1 MVDKNIENERS
12 AEAPPSDAVL
22 IAAARKGDKAAF
34 EMLLS
39 RHADAALRL
48 ARRLAPAAAN
58 ELVAEAIDAVD
69 AGLRSGTGPKAAFR
83 AHLLTAVRRVN
94 LDRAK
99 AAGKVRPI
107 DELVSTKTLM
117 VAGCQVRPEFI
128 APAAR
133 AFRDLPEAQQ
143 VALWHTEV
151 DSEPFLDTG
160 VLLGVAGT
168 DVAELAFG
176 ARDTM
181 RRAMIGS
188 QLEKAASGPCRWTA
202 DRLGAHVRKRLTP
215 TIAEKV
221 RAHLAACPTCSEL
234 LPAVTA
240 IETEMQALIAMVVL
254 GAAAGPYLGQEAV
267 PAARAVRKA
276 GPVALI
282 PAQGADHAAGLIAGH
297 RKAAMFAGAAAAL
310 AAIGLVG
317 GLQMAG
323 HGETTNTQA
332 SDSTDRAQTYTVTP
346 KHEAPAPQVE
356 TPTVTTPAD
365 DLTDGTL
372 GLSEHSHDTTDTA
385 DDSAAWAVPSTG
397 TKADPK
403 VKTTA
408 VRPVVIHKHAP
419 APANADSAADKPATT
434 DKPVAPKDD
443 KKKIHLGVADVSVGD
458 GGLLGVLKV
467 EKPEKKSDSGDKPGP
482 TGNGATG
489 SGGVLGL
496 LTNPLTPGN

>member
-1 MVDKNIENERS
+1 MVTKDAEQNQS
-12 AEAPPSDAVL
+12 AEQPSSDAVL
-22 IAAARKGDKAAF
+22 IAAARRGDKAAF

-48 ARRLAPAAAN
+48 ARRLSPTAAN
-58 ELVAEAIDAVD
+58 ELVAEAIDSVD
-69 AGLRSGTGPKAAFR
+69 AELRSGAGPKAAFR

-99 AAGKVRPI
+99 AIGKVRPI
-107 DELVSTKTLM
+107 DELVSSKTLM
-117 VAGCQVRPEFI
+117 VADCQVRPEFI

-133 AFRDLPEAQQ
+133 AFRDLPESQQ

-160 VLLGVAGT
+160 LLLGVAGT

-176 ARDTM
+176 ARDSL

-188 QLEKAASGPCRWTA
+188 QLDNAASGPCRWTA

-221 RAHLAACPTCSEL
+221 RAHLASCEACREL
-234 LPAVTA
+234 VPAVTA
-240 IETEMQALIAMVVL
+240 IETEMQALVAMVVL
-254 GAAAGPYLGQEAV
+254 GAAAGPYLGQETV
-267 PAARAVRKA
+267 PAARARKA
-276 GPVALI
+276 PVAIL
-282 PAQGADHAAGLIAGH
+282 PAQGGDAAAGLIAGH

-323 HGETTNTQA
+323 HSETTNTQA
-332 SDSTDRAQTYTVTP
+332 ESSDGAQQLTVVPKVALPAVQTQTP
-346 KHEAPAPQVE
+346 DLAPAQPEDMLGLSEHTHDPDAPDV
-356 TPTVTTPAD
+356 TVTTPA
-365 DLTDGTL
+365 
-372 GLSEHSHDTTDTA
+372 
-385 DDSAAWAVPSTG
+385 
-397 TKADPK
+397 KADTSKK
-403 VKTTA
+403 VHTTA
-408 VRPVVIHKHAP
+408 VHPVVIHKHSHAP
-419 APANADSAADKPATT
+419 APATTDSNADKPATN
-434 DKPVAPKDD
+434 DKPTTPKDD
-443 KKKIHLGVADVSVGD
+443 AKKIHLGVADVSVGD

>member
-1 MVDKNIENERS
+1 MVTNDAQNERA
-12 AEAPPSDAVL
+12 AEQPPSDAVL
-22 IAAARKGDKAAF
+22 IAAARRGDKAAF
-34 EMLLS
+34 EVLLS
-39 RHADAALRL
+39 RHQDAALRL
-48 ARRLAPAAAN
+48 ARRLAPTTAN
-58 ELVAEAIDAVD
+58 ELVAEAIEAVD
-69 AGLRSGTGPKAAFR
+69 AGLRSGNGPKAAFR

-99 AAGKVRPI
+99 AYGKVRPI
-107 DELVSTKTLM
+107 DELVSTKPLM

-128 APAAR
+128 APSAR

-160 VLLGVAGT
+160 LLLGVAGT

-188 QLEKAASGPCRWTA
+188 QLEKAATGPCRWTA

-221 RAHLAACPTCSEL
+221 RAHLASCAACREL

-267 PAARAVRKA
+267 PAARATRKTA
-276 GPVALI
+276 AVAMI
-282 PAQGADHAAGLIAGH
+282 PAQGEDAAAGLIAGH

-323 HGETTNTQA
+323 HSETTNTQA
-332 SDSTDRAQTYTVTP
+332 EFNFRTQKCTVTP
-346 KHEAPAPQVE
+346 KKAEPAVQAPL
-356 TPTVTTPAD
+356 VT
-365 DLTDGTL
+365 
-372 GLSEHSHDTTDTA
+372 SDTTDTA
-385 DDSAAWAVPSTG
+385 EGMLGISEHAHDSSTVDDSAAWAVP
-397 TKADPK
+397 ADTTPAPK
-403 VKTTA
+403 VHTTS
-408 VRPVVIHKHAP
+408 VHPVVIHKHAP
-419 APANADSAADKPATT
+419 APANTNSGADKPATT
-434 DKPVAPKDD
+434 DKPAAPKSTA
-443 KKKIHLGVADVSVGD
+443 KKIHLGVADVSVGNGA

-467 EKPEKKSDSGDKPGP
+467 EQPEKPSDNSDKPGP
-482 TGNGATG
+482 TGGGAQGASTLL
-489 SGGVLGL
+489 GG
-496 LTNPLTPGN
+496 LTNPLTKS

>member
-1 MVDKNIENERS
+1 V
-12 AEAPPSDAVL
+12 EAPPSDAVL

-34 EMLLS
+34 EMLVS
-39 RHADAALRL
+39 RHSDAALRL

-58 ELVAEAIDAVD
+58 ELVAEAIEAVQ
-69 AGLRSGTGPKAAFR
+69 AGLRSGSGPKAAFR

-117 VAGCQVRPEFI
+117 VAGCHVRPEFI

-168 DVAELAFG
+168 EVAELAFG

-188 QLEKAASGPCRWTA
+188 QLEKATTGPCRWTA

-221 RAHLAACPTCSEL
+221 RAHLASCASCSEL

-267 PAARAVRKA
+267 PAARAAARKA
-276 GPVALI
+276 GPVAVL
-282 PAQGADHAAGLIAGH
+282 PAQGGADSAAGLIAGH

-323 HGETTNTQA
+323 HGETTQA
-332 SDSTDRAQTYTVTP
+332 ADSTDRAQTYPVTP
-346 KHEAPAPQVE
+346 KKAAPAPEVAS
-356 TPTVTTPAD
+356 PTVSSPAD
-365 DLTDGTL
+365 DLTEGVI
-372 GLSEHSHDTTDTA
+372 GLSEHSHDTA
-385 DDSAAWAVPSTG
+385 DDSAAWAVPAGG

-408 VRPVVIHKHAP
+408 VRPVVIHRHAP
-419 APANADSAADKPATT
+419 APANTDANADTPSSSASTT
-434 DKPVAPKDD
+434 PKQDD
-443 KKKIHLGVADVSVGD
+443 AKTVHLGLADVSVGN
-458 GGLLGVLKV
+458 GGLLGLVKV
-467 EKPEKKSDSGDKPGP
+467 EKPASPSDKPASGDSSDGKGK
-482 TGNGATG
+482 TG
-489 SGGVLGL
+489 STPGGQQPSSTLLSG
-496 LTNPLTPGN
+496 LTNGLPGGN

>member
-1 MVDKNIENERS
+1 
-12 AEAPPSDAVL
+12 VL
-22 IAAARKGDKAAF
+22 IAATRKGDQAAF

-39 RHADAALRL
+39 RHADAGLRL
-48 ARRLAPAAAN
+48 ARRLAPNAAN
-58 ELVAEAIDAVD
+58 ELVAEAIDAVH
-69 AGLRSGTGPKAAFR
+69 AGLRSNTGPKAAFR

-151 DSEPFLDTG
+151 DSEPFMDTG

-221 RAHLAACPTCSEL
+221 RTHLAACPTCSEL

-276 GPVALI
+276 GPVAMI
-282 PAQGADHAAGLIAGH
+282 PAQGTDHAAGLIAGH

-346 KHEAPAPQVE
+346 KQAAPAPEVE
-356 TPTVTTPAD
+356 TPTVSTPAD
-365 DLTDGTL
+365 GLTDGTL
-372 GLSEHSHDTTDTA
+372 GLSEHSGETA
-385 DDSAAWAVPSTG
+385 DDSAAWTVPSTTKT
-397 TKADPK
+397 TKAEPK
-403 VKTTA
+403 AKTTA

-419 APANADSAADKPATT
+419 APANADSASDKPASET
-434 DKPVAPKDD
+434 PVAPKDD
-443 KKKIHLGVADVSVGD
+443 KKKIHLGVADLSLGNTD
-458 GGLLGVLKV
+458 DGLLGLVKV
-467 EKPEKKSDSGDKPGP
+467 EKPADPADKSEPTDKSGDKDKSGSTPG
-482 TGNGATG
+482 GQTG
-489 SGGVLGL
+489 SSSLLGG
-496 LTNPLTPGN
+496 LTSALPGGK

>member
-1 MVDKNIENERS
+1 MVDNN
-12 AEAPPSDAVL
+12 ADNGQTAAPPPSDAVL

-34 EMLLS
+34 ETLLS
-39 RHADAALRL
+39 RHSDAALRL
-48 ARRLAPAAAN
+48 ARRLAPAVAN
-58 ELVAEAIDAVD
+58 ELVAEAIEAVE

-133 AFRDLPEAQQ
+133 AFRDLPEMQQ

-168 DVAELAFG
+168 EVAELAFG

-188 QLEKAASGPCRWTA
+188 QLEKAATGPCRWTA

-221 RAHLAACPTCSEL
+221 RAHLAGCASCQEL

-267 PAARAVRKA
+267 PAARAARKA
-276 GPVALI
+276 APVALL
-282 PAQGADHAAGLIAGH
+282 PVQGADNAAGLIAGH

-332 SDSTDRAQTYTVTP
+332 ADSSERTHNYTVTP
-346 KHEAPAPQVE
+346 KAAAPE
-356 TPTVTTPAD
+356 TPVVTTVAPDDAAAD
-365 DLTDGTL
+365 AL
-372 GLSEHSHDTTDTA
+372 GISEHAHDTTDDA
-385 DDSAAWAVPSTG
+385 SAWEVPST
-397 TKADPK
+397 TKKADKP
-403 VKTTA
+403 VKATA

-419 APANADSAADKPATT
+419 APAQTDADTTTKPAT
-434 DKPVAPKDD
+434 APSSTPKKDD
-443 KKKIHLGVADVSVGD
+443 SKTVHLGLADVSVGD
-458 GGLLGVLKV
+458 GGLLGLVKV
-467 EKPEKKSDSGDKPGP
+467 EKPADPADQPASGDKSGSTPG
-482 TGNGATG
+482 GQQG
-489 SGGVLGL
+489 SNTLLSGL
-496 LTNPLTPGN
+496 TSALTPGR